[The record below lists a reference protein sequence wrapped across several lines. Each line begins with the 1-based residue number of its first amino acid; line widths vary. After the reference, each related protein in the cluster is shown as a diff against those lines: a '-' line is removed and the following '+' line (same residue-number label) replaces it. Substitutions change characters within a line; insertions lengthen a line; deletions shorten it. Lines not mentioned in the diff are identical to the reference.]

1 MIRISHVITDLNAG
15 GAERMLVNLAT
26 RLDRSIFSNEVI
38 SLIEPGVMADELNA
52 AGIPVI
58 NLNMRR
64 GKPSPVGMLT
74 LVRHLRRSKPTILQ
88 SWLYHADLAA
98 TLASW
103 TVPGSALVWNIR
115 CSDLPGQSDAGRL
128 GRLVKLL
135 ARLSTWPRAV
145 ICNSRAGREFHA
157 AFGYHPRRW
166 VDIPNGVDTARFHPR
181 PEARHALRQQI
192 GLAAHGPVIGLV
204 ARFHPMKD
212 VPTFLHAA
220 RQFADVNPGV
230 HFVVC
235 GDGFD
240 PNNSEVLALIA
251 QARLTDQVH
260 LLGVRND
267 MESVYPAFDVLTLS
281 SAYGE
286 GFPNVLIEA
295 MACGVPCVA
304 TDVGDSRAI
313 VADAGLIVP
322 PRDPE
327 ALARAWNT
335 VATGPMSETMSKH
348 ARARAADQFG
358 IDRVCLLYETL
369 YRELS
374 QRDQRGGVQTKA
386 IGHVRN

>member
-1 MIRISHVITDLNAG
+1 LIRISHVITDLNAG
-15 GAERMLVNLAT
+15 GAERMLVNLVT
-26 RLDRSIFSNEVI
+26 RLDRSSFSNEVV
-38 SLIEPGVMADELNA
+38 SLIEPGVMAGELEA

-64 GKPSPVGMLT
+64 GRPSISGMLT
-74 LVRHLRRSKPTILQ
+74 LLRHLRRSRPAIVQ

-98 TLASW
+98 TFASW
-103 TVPGSALVWNIR
+103 AAPGSALVWNIR
-115 CSDLPGQSDAGRL
+115 CSDLPSQSDAGRL

-135 ARLSTWPRAV
+135 ARLSAWPRAV
-145 ICNSRAGREFHA
+145 ICNSRAGRQFHD

-166 VDIPNGVDTARFHPR
+166 VDIPNGVDTERFRPR
-181 PEARHALRQQI
+181 PDARRTLRQQI
-192 GLAAHGPVIGLV
+192 GLPSDAPVVGWV

-212 VPTFLHAA
+212 FPTFLRAA
-220 RQFADVNPGV
+220 RLFANANPNAR
-230 HFVVC
+230 FAVC

-240 PNNSEVLALIA
+240 RGNSEVLALIA
-251 QARLTDQVH
+251 QVGLTDHVH

-267 MESVYPAFDVLTLS
+267 MEAVYPTFDVLALS

-295 MACGVPCVA
+295 MACGIPCVA

-322 PRDPE
+322 PQDPD
-327 ALARAWNT
+327 ALARGWNT
-335 VATGPMSETMSKH
+335 ATEPAVSENLGRQ
-348 ARARAADQFG
+348 ARARTVDQFG

-369 YRELS
+369 YRNLS
-374 QRDQRGGVQTKA
+374 
-386 IGHVRN
+386 

>member
-1 MIRISHVITDLNAG
+1 LIRISHIITDLNTG
-15 GAERMLVNLAT
+15 GAERMLVNLVT
-26 RLDRSIFSNEVI
+26 RLDRSSFSNEVI
-38 SLIEPGVMADELNA
+38 SLIEPGLMARELKA

-64 GKPSPVGMLT
+64 GRPSMSGMVA
-74 LVRHLRRSKPTILQ
+74 LVRHLRRSRPAILQ
-88 SWLYHADLAA
+88 SWLYHADLVA

-103 TVPGSALVWNIR
+103 TSPGSALVWNIR
-115 CSDLPGQSDAGRL
+115 CSDLPSQSDAVRL

-135 ARLSTWPRAV
+135 ARLSSWPQAV

-157 AFGYHPRRW
+157 AFGYRPRHW
-166 VDIPNGVDTARFHPR
+166 VDIPNGVDTARFRPR
-181 PEARHALRQQI
+181 PEARRELRQEI
-192 GLAAHGPVIGLV
+192 GVGPDELVVGWV

-212 VPTFLHAA
+212 LPTFLRAA
-220 RQFADVNPGV
+220 RLFANVNPNA
-230 HFVVC
+230 HFFIC

-240 PNNSEVLALIA
+240 RSNREVMALIA
-251 QARLTDQVH
+251 QVELINQVH

-267 MESVYPAFDVLTLS
+267 MEAVYPAFDVLALS

-304 TDVGDSRAI
+304 TDVGDSRVI
-313 VADAGLIVP
+313 VADTGLIVP
-322 PRDPE
+322 PGDAD
-327 ALARAWNT
+327 ALARGWT
-335 VATGPMSETMSKH
+335 IATAASEARMMAQR
-348 ARARAADQFG
+348 ARARAVDQFG

-374 QRDQRGGVQTKA
+374 QRGHGGGAQTKTTM
-386 IGHVRN
+386 HVRN

>member
-1 MIRISHVITDLNAG
+1 LIRISHVITDLNAG
-15 GAERMLVNLAT
+15 GAERMLVNLVT
-26 RLDRSIFSNEVI
+26 RLDRSSFSNEVI
-38 SLIEPGVMADELNA
+38 SLIEPGLMARELEA

-64 GKPSPVGMLT
+64 GRPSMSGMLA
-74 LVRHLRRSKPTILQ
+74 LVRHLRRSRPAILQ
-88 SWLYHADLAA
+88 SWLYHADLMA

-103 TVPGSALVWNIR
+103 MAPGSALAWNIR
-115 CSDLPGQSDAGRL
+115 CSDLPSQSDAGRL
-128 GRLVKLL
+128 GRLVKVL

-145 ICNSRAGREFHA
+145 VCNSQAGREFHA
-157 AFGYHPRRW
+157 AFGYRPRHW
-166 VDIPNGVDTARFHPR
+166 VDIPNGVDTARFCPR
-181 PEARHALRQQI
+181 PEARRERRQEI
-192 GLAAHGPVIGLV
+192 GVGPDELVVGWV

-212 VPTFLHAA
+212 FPTFLHAA
-220 RQFADVNPGV
+220 RLFAGVNPSAR
-230 HFVVC
+230 FVVC

-240 PNNSEVLALIA
+240 RSNREVMALIA
-251 QARLTDQVH
+251 QAELTDQVH

-267 MESVYPAFDVLTLS
+267 MEAVYPAFDVLALS

-322 PRDPE
+322 PRDAD
-327 ALARAWNT
+327 ALARAWNI
-335 VATGPMSETMSKH
+335 ATAAPDAQLMAQR
-348 ARARAADQFG
+348 ARARAVDQFG
-358 IDRVCLLYETL
+358 IDRVCLLYEAL

-374 QRDQRGGVQTKA
+374 QRGHRGGAQTKTTM
-386 IGHVRN
+386 HVRN